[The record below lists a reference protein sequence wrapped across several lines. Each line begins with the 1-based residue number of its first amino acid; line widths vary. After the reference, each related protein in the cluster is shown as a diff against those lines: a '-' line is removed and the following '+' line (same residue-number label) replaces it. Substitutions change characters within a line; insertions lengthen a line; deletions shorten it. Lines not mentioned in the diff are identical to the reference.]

1 MTQTELARRLGVSLK
16 HLNQVVKGTASISA
30 ELALGL
36 EKVLGPTAAFWAT
49 REAHY
54 QAAVARGAES
64 ERLEKAIPWASQFP
78 IAELADRDYI
88 PAGLTG
94 ADLVVAVLRF
104 FALAHPDQWT
114 DPRVAFRKSQKFKS
128 NPFALSAWLRAGEIA
143 AAEINC
149 KPYDHDRFLD
159 ALETV
164 RGLTRLEPEDWHPQ
178 LQEAC
183 AEAGVAVVV
192 VDAFDGARA
201 NGATRWLSPTKAL
214 IQLSL
219 RHSWEDI
226 FWFTLF
232 HEAGH
237 VALHRKRDVF
247 LEGEGGAGDGDDVV
261 RLEREADRFAAR
273 TLIPP
278 QYDRRLRHLTL
289 AEVPA
294 FADRLGIAPAIVV
307 GRLQRSTDVA
317 YGPRGRGSSAQ
328 RQCSSSHPWRLCQHD
343 ERRTSSRHRRRGGVS
358 RSRASRRGGR
368 GVGHGHDPRG
378 CNSDGARRAS
388 GAA

>member
-1 MTQTELARRLGVSLK
+1 MTQTAAHPFRPDYAIPPGETIADLLRERDMTQTELARRLGVSLK
-16 HLNQVVKGTASISA
+16 HVNQVVKGTASISA

-54 QAAVARGAES
+54 QAAVARGAER

-78 IAELADRDYI
+78 IGELVDREYV

-104 FALAHPDQWT
+104 FGLAHPDQWT

-143 AAEINC
+143 AAEISC

-164 RGLTRLEPEDWHPQ
+164 RGLTRLDPEDWHPQ
-178 LQEAC
+178 LQTAC

-237 VALHRKRDVF
+237 VALHRKKDVF
-247 LEGEGGAGDGDDVV
+247 LEGEGGTGDGDELA

-278 QYDRRLRHLTL
+278 HYDRQISHLTL

-294 FADRLGIAPAIVV
+294 FADRLGVAPAIVV
-307 GRLQRSTDVA
+307 GRLQHD
-317 YGPRGRGSSAQ
+317 GLLPF
-328 RQCSSSHPWRLCQHD
+328 SHGNKL
-343 ERRTSSRHRRRGGVS
+343 RRRFQFG
-358 RSRASRRGGR
+358 
-368 GVGHGHDPRG
+368 
-378 CNSDGARRAS
+378 
-388 GAA
+388 